1 MKQWLGSAML
11 LGIAVRLSAA
21 TLQWD
26 ADPATP
32 GRQDGAGTWDAVNT
46 NWWDGTTHTNWTDVP
61 PDAAI
66 IGAFTGPGGA
76 ISLAGSRAA
85 DALTINAP
93 VSGGY
98 TLTNGDLTVGAGGI
112 TLGAYVTTNLAL
124 DDLSV
129 PAAGAWSL
137 RKLTAAYTGP
147 AVQVRRPSDNALQD
161 VGFDGT
167 GFLDTNA
174 LLTFVGSETGTVARW
189 YDQSGNGRDGVQ
201 TNNANQPQLFNPN
214 GKWAV
219 LGRNNQ
225 WLTAT
230 NCTVVQMTTGG
241 SNGTAMLVYR
251 AQNVQQATFGW
262 YDGGTR
268 WSAHVNWND
277 ANLYFDPG
285 TVAGS
290 RVQVGNGGN
299 NGVWQQYALVR
310 SNNNAAIRWG
320 GVTRASSG
328 NRTGNLTLT
337 GTTWGVLSAAGATP
351 YANGDMVEYI
361 QFANGLSAANLQR
374 LELSQGTAFGV
385 AISGVSEPLWSA
397 GIGSALALAG
407 SQSWLSSNGAGL
419 AVSGPVSGTGDL
431 TKSGPGSLLL
441 QGDSPN
447 TFVGTT
453 VLQEGLLGLS
463 KPAGVAA
470 IPGDFTGDNGSSP
483 RVYTTANAQF
493 APGAVLRFTGTT
505 GEHARLEMLGTTQTF
520 AGVDNTLAAGR
531 GVIQQREVVTV
542 GNVGGAS
549 RLVLDG
555 AGDYRFNAYL
565 RDTGGQLALTKA
577 GSGTQTLAGAN
588 LTLTGGALVQDGW
601 LRLDGANN
609 WGSSISN
616 LAVVEFYATNAA
628 NWSLANGRVLA
639 GSGTFLKTGPGRAS
653 INGANVQA
661 SGQILVQEGRLSVD
675 NNSSVWTGCTAD
687 LDISAAGIF
696 DMRADG
702 AQVDALTGA
711 GVVSNSYGNG
721 VGVAELLILGVANG
735 SGLFTG
741 YIGDGPGSGS
751 GEGNGLIAVTKVG
764 SGTQTLAGVNT
775 YRGATTVA
783 GGVLALGA
791 TGSISNS
798 TLIQVN
804 SGAVLDV
811 TAAGVIQLNTN
822 QTLRGGG
829 LVQGAVIA
837 QPTSRLVPGTGGVGG
852 TLETLS
858 IAGHVALHAES
869 TNSFN
874 LGASTN
880 AGGGFNDLVA
890 IAGDLEPSNSV
901 VQIILNAPP
910 ANGTYRLFTYT
921 GTKLSS
927 FNPIVDMATGLGR
940 KSAVLD
946 ESVGGQ
952 VNLTV
957 AGGFGDLVWLPQTS
971 AVWNATEANWS
982 NTATALLDVYTNFD
996 AVTFNEAG
1004 AYSNVVTLAAAL
1016 TPSEVLVDGAS
1027 NYTFAGAAIA
1037 GAAGLTK
1044 TGAGTL
1050 TILNTNT
1057 YTGPTTI
1064 SDGVLHL
1071 GDGGNFNGLSG
1082 TAYINVTN
1090 TGTLSLYSPG
1100 NLVLAQ
1106 AVRGNGT
1113 WLNRGPGVSGVGEV
1127 DPTNN
1132 NAGFAGSLVLT
1143 NLRFRFS
1150 TAADV
1155 GGATI
1160 TVQDRGQIWLMSGLN
1175 TRPITMTGLGWQEPS
1190 GQLGAI
1196 RLANSTN
1203 AGPITLVGPSR
1214 ISTHSGGER
1223 GEVSGNISGPHQ
1235 LELWNGNGGFTFL
1248 TGTNTFQDLRLTG
1261 GWQFYGNS
1269 SALGVGNVYF
1279 NNGGLSA
1286 YLAPL
1291 LVTNPVATLVV
1302 PMHVGQFEGYLPVTF
1317 ANTITISNTHVDAN
1331 IYNTTT
1337 VIGAFS
1343 GGTKGIYKYAPGE
1356 LRLMGTNTLGW
1367 LFNSGGA
1374 GVLSLVSNSVST
1386 VSGNMGGNGGGVIR
1400 ITDNAQATF
1409 AGGLFLGE
1417 SNGGGG
1423 AHVVQDS
1430 GSLTFGTA
1438 GLNFRIGHF
1447 PNNVST
1453 YTMNGGTL
1461 NATATVISVGWDGTG
1476 RLIITNGTVNAL
1488 GIQLDSNGNS
1498 TLPDLLSL
1506 SGSGVLSLGG
1516 SGLFGPAAGGPQTVL
1531 FGGGKVTARG
1541 DWTAFNNQ
1549 NITLT
1554 NTSGATTWDTAG
1566 YTITAD
1572 CVLNGV
1578 GGLNKAGA
1586 GRLVLHGLNTFSGP
1600 TIVSNGEL
1608 VVNRQLGA
1616 GTVVVE
1622 AAATLR
1628 GTGTVAA
1635 LTAAGLVQP
1644 GSLTAAGPLTASSL
1658 SLADGAQLNVFVGD
1672 TSALV
1677 RVTATDGLTV
1687 PVGPGTTVVNILNG
1701 SLTVGSYTVID
1712 YEGTIQGG
1720 DATNFVLGI
1729 YKPHAVMYLT
1739 NNAANTSLD
1748 LVVVSTEAIK
1758 WTGLVNANWNIDT
1771 TTNWVT
1777 SVGGLPTAYLQPGA
1791 LGDALVFDD
1800 TASGNFTVAL
1810 QSNVSPASLVASND
1824 VNDYVVTGG
1833 FGIGGPLQ
1841 MQKYGAATFTL
1852 ATSNTLSGGAA
1863 IYGGTLQLGDGTNVG
1878 TLGTGPVTND
1888 GVLAINQS
1896 QTNVFPN
1903 LVRGAGSL
1911 HKRGPGRVT
1920 LGVVSPYTGGT
1931 VVDGGELALIFA
1943 NAGVGAMTIN
1953 EGGTLRATVLDAIN
1967 AFTNTTINRGGLL
1980 LHSGGTYQQFAA
1992 GPLVMNGGVLESTV
2006 AVAQLSNYGNFRL
2019 NTSMTVGGTNM
2030 SIVRGDF
2037 RMGDNANRL
2046 VTVGETGEDIDLF
2059 FQGYVSHFHGVT
2071 WGYMTKAG
2079 PGTVAF
2085 SNYTYTVQLGSLT
2098 VSAGEARFINALGL
2112 GSLGNGGLINNALT
2126 RIELTTGMTQTC
2138 NVVINGSGVLVKSG
2152 PGLLIVTGTVA
2163 GTQSVVVDGGVMTYL
2178 GAARSRWSPPHVGRH
2193 RRGGR
2198 RGDPGRHHRPR
2209 RGDRHADHLEPGH
2222 RRRDR
2227 GVPDG
2232 AGRDQR
2238 PDRLRPAG
2246 GRRRAH
2252 VAGHAGGGGDQWL
2265 RAGQRRPVR
2274 DPDQQRAGRPALRHV
2289 HDGERAG
2296 AGFGPGLGS
2305 AVHGDGIGQPG
2316 GDGHGVGRT
2325 ERVRAVGTEHPESRG
2340 ARRAGR
2346 SGRGRVREPAGVQS
2360 GHRRDEQRG

>member
-137 RKLTAAYTGP
+137 RKLRAAYTGP

-201 TNNANQPQLFNPN
+201 NNNANQPQLFNPN

-251 AQNVQQATFGW
+251 AQTVAQATFGW
-262 YDGGTR
+262 YDGASR
-268 WSAHVNWND
+268 WSAHVNWSD
-277 ANLYFDPG
+277 GNLYFDPG

-299 NGVWQQYALVR
+299 NGVWQQYSLVR
-310 SNNNAAIRWG
+310 SNNNVAIRWG
-320 GVTRASSG
+320 GVVRASSG

-361 QFANGLSAANLQR
+361 QFANGLSAGNLQR
-374 LELSQGTAFGV
+374 LELSQGSAFGL
-385 AISGVSEPLWSA
+385 AINGVSEPLWSA

-419 AVSGPVSGTGDL
+419 AVSGAVGGTGDL
-431 TKSGPGSLLL
+431 TKRGPGSLLL
-441 QGDSPN
+441 QGAAAN
-447 TFVGTT
+447 TFAGTT
-453 VLQEGLLGLS
+453 VLQEGLLGLA

-470 IPGDFTGDNGSSP
+470 IPGDLTGDNGTAP
-483 RVYTTANAQF
+483 RVYTTANGQF

-505 GEHARLEMLGTTQTF
+505 GEHARLELLGTTQTL
-520 AGVDNTLAAGR
+520 AGVDNTAATGR
-531 GVIQQREVVTV
+531 GVIQQREVVAAT
-542 GNVGGAS
+542 NVGGAS
-549 RLVLDG
+549 RLILNG
-555 AGDYRFNAYL
+555 ASNYTFNGYL
-565 RDTGGQLALTKA
+565 RDNGGLLALTKD
-577 GSGTQTLAGAN
+577 GNGTQTLAGAN
-588 LTLTGGALVQDGW
+588 LTLSGGALVQAGR

-616 LAVVEFYATNAA
+616 LAEVEFYATNAA
-628 NWSLANGRVLA
+628 NWALVNSRVLA
-639 GSGTFLKTGPGRAS
+639 GNGTFLKTGPGRAS
-653 INGANVQA
+653 INSANVQV

-675 NNSSVWTGCTAD
+675 SNGSVWTGCVAD
-687 LDISAAGIF
+687 LDISAGAVF

-702 AQVDALTGA
+702 VTVDALTGA

-721 VGVAELLILGVANG
+721 VGVAELLTLGVANG

-764 SGTQTLAGVNT
+764 SGTQTLAGANI

-783 GGVLALGA
+783 GGMLALGA
-791 TGSISNS
+791 AGSISNS
-798 TLIQVN
+798 AVVQVN

-811 TAAGVIQLNTN
+811 TAAGLLQLNTN
-822 QTLRGGG
+822 QMLRGGG

-837 QPTSRLVPGTGGVGG
+837 QPASRLAPGTGGVGG

-858 IAGHVALHAES
+858 IAGNLGLHAQS

-874 LGASTN
+874 LGATTN
-880 AGGGFNDLVA
+880 EGGGFNDLVA
-890 IAGDLEPSNSV
+890 VTGDLEPSNSV

-921 GTKLSS
+921 GAKLSS
-927 FNPIVDMATGLGR
+927 FNPVVDMATGLGR

-1027 NYTFAGAAIA
+1027 NYTWAGAAIA
-1037 GAAGLTK
+1037 GASGLTK
-1044 TGAGTL
+1044 AGAGTL

-1057 YTGPTTI
+1057 FTGPTTI

-1071 GDGGNFNGLSG
+1071 GDGGVLNGLSG
-1082 TAYINVTN
+1082 TAYIDVTN
-1090 TGTLSLYSPG
+1090 AGTLSLYVP
-1100 NLVLAQ
+1100 NYQVLGQ
-1106 AVRGNGT
+1106 ALRGNGT
-1113 WLNRGPGVSGVGEV
+1113 WLTRGPGISGQGEV

-1132 NAGFAGSLVLT
+1132 NAGFAGSIIVT
-1143 NLRFRFS
+1143 NARFRFS

-1160 TVQDRGQIWLMSGLN
+1160 TVQDLGQFWITAGVN
-1175 TRPITMTGLGWQEPS
+1175 TRPIVMTGLGWQEGA

-1196 RLANSTN
+1196 RLASATN
-1203 AGPITLVGPSR
+1203 AGPVTLVGPSR
-1214 ISTHSGGER
+1214 ISTHSTGER

-1235 LELWNGNGGFTFL
+1235 LELWNGSGGFTFL

-1291 LVTNPVATLVV
+1291 LVTNPVATLTIA
-1302 PMHVGQFEGYLPVTF
+1302 MHVGQFEGYLPVTF
-1317 ANTITISNTHVDAN
+1317 ANTITISNTHVDAY

-1343 GGTKGIYKYAPGE
+1343 GSSTKGLYKYAAGE

-1367 LFNSGGA
+1367 LYNITGG
-1374 GVLSLVSNSVST
+1374 GVISLVSNSIST
-1386 VSGNMGGNGGGVIR
+1386 VSGGLSGNGGGVIR
-1400 ITDNAQATF
+1400 VTDNAQATF
-1409 AGGLFLGE
+1409 GGALLLGE

-1430 GSLTFGTA
+1430 GVVTFGTS
-1438 GLNFRIGHF
+1438 GFNFRIGHF
-1447 PNNVST
+1447 PNNVSS

-1461 NATATVISVGWDGTG
+1461 NATGTIISVGWDGTG
-1476 RLIITNGTVNAL
+1476 RLLITNGTVSAL

-1531 FGGGKVTARG
+1531 LGGGKVTARG
-1541 DWTAFNNQ
+1541 DWKAFNNQ

-1554 NTSGATTWDTAG
+1554 NTTGATTWDTAG

-1586 GRLVLHGLNTFSGP
+1586 GRLVLHGLNTYSGP

-1616 GTVVVE
+1616 GTLAVD

-1635 LTAAGLVQP
+1635 VTAAGVVQP
-1644 GSLTAAGPLTASSL
+1644 GSLAAAGPLTASSL
-1658 SLADGAQLNVFVGD
+1658 SLADGAQLNIFVGD
-1672 TSALV
+1672 TSSLV

-1687 PVGPGTTVVNILNG
+1687 PAGPGTTVVNILNG

-1810 QSNVSPASLVASND
+1810 QSNVSPGSLVASND
-1824 VNDYVVTGG
+1824 VNDYAVTGG

-1852 ATSNTLSGGAA
+1852 ATSNSFSGETF
-1863 IYGGTLQLGDGTNVG
+1863 ILGGTLQLGDGTNLG

-1888 GVLAINQS
+1888 GVLAINQR
-1896 QTNVFPN
+1896 QTNVFAN
-1903 LVRGAGSL
+1903 LVRGTGSL

-1920 LGVVSPYTGGT
+1920 LGVMSQHTGGT
-1931 VVDGGELALIFA
+1931 VVDGGELELIFA
-1943 NAGVGAMTIN
+1943 NAGVGEMTIN
-1953 EGGTLRATVLDAIN
+1953 EGGTLRATVVDAIN

-1980 LHSGGTYQQFAA
+1980 LHSGGTYQQFSA

-2019 NTSMTVGGTNM
+2019 NTSMTAGGTNM

-2037 RMGDNANRL
+2037 RVGDGANRL

-2059 FQGYVSHFHGVT
+2059 FQGYVSHFHGIT
-2071 WGYMTKAG
+2071 WGFMTKAG

-2112 GSLGNGGLINNALT
+2112 GSLQNGGLINNALT
-2126 RIELTTGMTQTC
+2126 RIEITTGMTQTC
-2138 NVVINGSGVLVKSG
+2138 NTAINGSGVLVKSG
-2152 PGLLIVTGTVA
+2152 PGLLNVSSAVS

-2178 GAARSRWSPPHVGRH
+2178 GAQPYTGSTTISNGLLQVQGVLSSAVTVVSSGTL
-2193 RRGGR
+2193 GGT
-2198 RGDPGRHHRPR
+2198 GVVAGVVTQDGTIAPGAGIGTLTISNQVTDGVTAVYRMELGGTNAPTDYDQLVVSDVHTLQGTLEVVVTNGYVPAS
-2209 RGDRHADHLEPGH
+2209 GDRFVILTNS
-2222 RRRDR
+2222 
-2227 GVPDG
+2227 GV
-2232 AGRDQR
+2232 
-2238 PDRLRPAG
+2238 G
-2246 GRRRAH
+2246 GLLFGTFTA
-2252 VAGHAGGGGDQWL
+2252 VSA
-2265 RAGQRRPVR
+2265 
-2274 DPDQQRAGRPALRHV
+2274 PAL
-2289 HDGERAG
+2289 D
-2296 AGFGPGLGS
+2296 PGLGWEVQYTGAD
-2305 AVHGDGIGQPG
+2305 AV
-2316 GDGHGVGRT
+2316 
-2325 ERVRAVGTEHPESRG
+2325 
-2340 ARRAGR
+2340 
-2346 SGRGRVREPAGVQS
+2346 
-2360 GHRRDEQRG
+2360 